1 MAYANPDKQPGAYP
15 STQVV
20 KWTFDSN
27 VATNGVAYS
36 VNGLPPVVSEYI
48 AYDSLSPPTPFIA
61 VTQDGNGNVVYDGGF
76 PKFMNPQAANI
87 SMTQGVLDFSAR
99 LQPDANGLDLCYYE
113 VINNKTYI
121 VKSGDVLV
129 YDHYVFDDAYFGLD
143 CTVYDETGNNP
154 VRFRDYSPVIK
165 DNGNPATATHPV
177 MCRDRPEWKNKWV
190 TRTVPLEAIVGKRLS
205 TWTVAFEND
214 ADPILAREYRGQL
227 RNARVLNGTTV
238 AFDVMTDNLVVNPT
252 TPQDWIGSW
261 TVTRKRYLGPGKNL
275 NSSQTYFK
283 NCLDFIANPA
293 KVASGNKNILVL
305 GDATTGSYALKTA
318 FNEYITKVAGAG
330 GFTCTLKDQ
339 TDYDGTHLNPTLTE
353 LNNYAGLVFVG
364 SLSDPDQSVN
374 GKFTKT
380 AVQDILTYRKAGN
393 GIFIFTD
400 HGPAI
405 NSIEEAYPVPTATNC
420 FFVTA
425 NQLAVNFNAYFNGS
439 VDRSNVNVGFIRS
452 TYGDHVLYNDL
463 TDGDFIVAGGS
474 ESSVV
479 VKEVVFQKKDPV
491 TLTLNPGKHTVNFLL
506 KLTNGDVVPMT
517 FVYLIGAGKY
527 VIFRDNKGVEITQ
540 LLNDIS
546 DIADIVVE
554 LDGTSVGSMIADIFR
569 VDITKVDPF
578 RDIKVGTAVYDP
590 ATGSHQT
597 IYPVDGIYVNNADLI
612 KVRITQPFTYEATL
626 PVTRYQ
632 PPIAGKYG
640 RAENTLPLM
649 PRYKTGGTTTEP
661 IYSISHIQVP
671 RRIIE
676 EIQVVRPVYNLT
688 AITQSVADHFK
699 NIISYFAGE
708 LPRNEGQAFAY
719 KTAADTS
726 AALARLSPPT
736 PKQIFDTWD
745 RFYAD
750 EYFAKGQGIPPFLS
764 DGTTPHPAGRWYWDD
779 TIKAAVMPDNTSS
792 ITGFLSDEEPEQYTL
807 EVTCQSNNGD
817 DDFLGVVLAFVKEG
831 DQSHHL
837 TLALSRSNSNGNG
850 RGNEAQNIIYDLSMG
865 TRQNIISVN
874 TGDYSNQGWN
884 GAFKRVKVIRTG
896 DIFNI
901 SISKW
906 GTTEYDP
913 TLSMTV
919 DLNSDPLLAKFKGPK
934 KYGYMAFSQPQSY
947 FKDIVYTGLP
957 RNIVCDMGSNKVYS
971 WNGTGWVLMQNTTPK
986 TIYGAPR
993 VIRSFEDPTQAWRIP
1008 VNGTPV
1014 PVQ

>member
-1 MAYANPDKQPGAYP
+1 MAYANPDKKPGAYP

-113 VINNKTYI
+113 VINNNTYT

-154 VRFRDYSPVIK
+154 VRFRNYSPVIK

-205 TWTVAFEND
+205 TWTVAFENE
-214 ADPILAREYRGQL
+214 ADPTLVKEYRGQL
-227 RNARVLNGTTV
+227 RNARILNGTTV
-238 AFDVMTDNLVVNPT
+238 AFAIMTNSLVVNPT

-305 GDATTGSYALKTA
+305 GDATTGNYVLKTA

-364 SLSDPDQSVN
+364 SLSDPNQSVN
-374 GKFTKT
+374 GKFTQT
-380 AVQDILTYRKAGN
+380 AIQDILTYRKAGN

-400 HGPAI
+400 HGPVI
-405 NSIEEAYPVPTATNC
+405 NSIEEAYPVPTASNC

-425 NQLAVNFNAYFNGS
+425 NQLAVNFNAYFSGS

-491 TLTLNPGKHTVNFLL
+491 TLTFNPGKHTVNFLL
-506 KLTNGDVVPMT
+506 RLTDGSVKSMS
-517 FVYLIGAGKY
+517 FAYLIGTGDY
-527 VIFRDNKGVEITQ
+527 VIFKDKEGNNIT
-540 LLNDIS
+540 LLDTDLS
-546 DIADIVVE
+546 DIADITIE
-554 LDGTSVGSMIADIFR
+554 IDGSSVGSIIADIYR
-569 VDITKVDPF
+569 SEGSAAARETKV
-578 RDIKVGTAVYDP
+578 GQAWYSTE
-590 ATGSHQT
+590 TGSHQT
-597 IYPVDGIYVNNADLI
+597 IYPVDGIYVNDNDEIRVKIVEPFEYESRLPI
-612 KVRITQPFTYEATL
+612 K
-626 PVTRYQ
+626 RYT
-632 PPIAGKYG
+632 PAIANRYG
-640 RAENTLPLM
+640 RAENTKPYLD
-649 PRYKTGGTTTEP
+649 RFKTGTTETGEP
-661 IYSISHIQVP
+661 IYSVTPIQVP
-671 RRIIE
+671 HKLVEDIH
-676 EIQVVRPVYNLT
+676 QLRPVYNILNNT
-688 AITQSVADHFK
+688 LSVGSHFK
-699 NIISYFAGE
+699 NLISYFTGE
-708 LPRNEGQAFAY
+708 LQKTNVQGLAY
-719 KTAADTS
+719 ATTAET
-726 AALARLSPPT
+726 LETLERLKPPT
-736 PKQIFDTWD
+736 PKQIFESWD
-745 RFYAD
+745 RFNNDKLFPGGVGAEGD
-750 EYFAKGQGIPPFLS
+750 AAS
-764 DGTTPHPAGRWYWDD
+764 WYWND
-779 TIKAAVMPDNTSS
+779 TLQAAVQPINTSLYN
-792 ITGFLSDEEPEQYTL
+792 GFISDEAPESYEL
-807 EVTCQSNNGD
+807 EVTLTSSDAD
-817 DDFLGVVLAFVKEG
+817 DDFNTVILAFNRDEAAGRNHTLDLVISGPSGDWSNRPVWPVQSIVKDFSKHTTWNANPTEYKEYSVREATPPKG
-831 DQSHHL
+831 WS
-837 TLALSRSNSNGNG
+837 G
-850 RGNEAQNIIYDLSMG
+850 RFI
-865 TRQNIISVN
+865 
-874 TGDYSNQGWN
+874 
-884 GAFKRVKVIRTG
+884 RVKVIRTG
-896 DIFNI
+896 DLFNVKC
-901 SISKW
+901 SDW
-906 GTTEYDP
+906 NGTTFNPAYDMSINLNDHP
-913 TLSMTV
+913 ELSI
-919 DLNSDPLLAKFKGPK
+919 FKGGK
-934 KYGYMAFSQPQSY
+934 KYGFGSLSQANSY
-947 FKDIVYTGLP
+947 FKDITYESSLK
-957 RNIVCDMGSNKVYS
+957 RNIVCDMKTNTVYAWFNDTWTILPNTKV
-971 WNGTGWVLMQNTTPK
+971 K
-986 TIYGAPR
+986 DIYGAPR
-993 VIRSFEDPTQAWRIP
+993 ILQSFEDPTKRWMIP
-1008 VNGTPV
+1008 VNGNPV